1 MYIKSVH
8 IQNIRSITEFKMDFE
23 EGKEPGWHVLIG
35 ENGSGKTTILRCLAM
50 GLIGERDFLSLRVL
64 AKDYRGATPDAGS
77 TLLYLIPSDGYDDFR
92 ILSGP
97 VIHNLATFQ
106 EAKYLAA
113 GFSIDTTQLAKYNPE
128 IAINESN
135 QFKHVALFAG
145 LMFTNTTAGFF
156 STAFGPFR
164 RFKGGNDAW
173 DEVYNSNPRAA
184 AHMSLFGEDV
194 ALTQIEPW
202 LIKLEHKRLRGE
214 NGHVLELIKTL
225 LNDRELLP
233 DGTKLKDISPD
244 GLIFQ
249 DANGAEIHL
258 HQLSDGFRSVLSLT
272 MELIRQM
279 IRVYGEEKTF
289 ENLEKQLKE
298 GKNDDPAINYLPG
311 VVLIDEVDAHL
322 HPTWQT
328 EIGQWFTRYFPKL
341 QFIVTTHS
349 PLICRACGDDGH
361 IWHLRAP
368 GSKEESRKLEGLER
382 DRLVFGDILDAYNTD
397 LFGDDLERGKEGEK
411 LREIYRE
418 LNYKERFGVSMTPA
432 EISELERLNQ
442 LFQFNVASTRSRVK

>member
-1 MYIKSVH
+1 
-8 IQNIRSITEFKMDFE
+8 
-23 EGKEPGWHVLIG
+23 
-35 ENGSGKTTILRCLAM
+35 
-50 GLIGERDFLSLRVL
+50 
-64 AKDYRGATPDAGS
+64 
-77 TLLYLIPSDGYDDFR
+77 
-92 ILSGP
+92 
-97 VIHNLATFQ
+97 
-106 EAKYLAA
+106 
-113 GFSIDTTQLAKYNPE
+113 
-128 IAINESN
+128 
-135 QFKHVALFAG
+135 
-145 LMFTNTTAGFF
+145 
-156 STAFGPFR
+156 
-164 RFKGGNDAW
+164 
-173 DEVYNSNPRAA
+173 
-184 AHMSLFGEDV
+184 MSLFGEDV
-194 ALTQIEPW
+194 ALSQIEPW

-272 MELIRQM
+272 MELIRQL
-279 IRVYGEEKTF
+279 IRVYGEVKTF

-349 PLICRACGDDGH
+349 PLICRAVGMMEKSFHCYWKRKARNGNHRPRSQSVGLWEYPRCLLNTGFWIGGDAV
-361 IWHLRAP
+361 R
-368 GSKEESRKLEGLER
+368 
-382 DRLVFGDILDAYNTD
+382 
-397 LFGDDLERGKEGEK
+397 RG
-411 LREIYRE
+411 R
-418 LNYKERFGVSMTPA
+418 
-432 EISELERLNQ
+432 
-442 LFQFNVASTRSRVK
+442 

>member
-1 MYIKSVH
+1 MSSLY
-8 IQNIRSITEFKMDFE
+8 
-23 EGKEPGWHVLIG
+23 
-35 ENGSGKTTILRCLAM
+35 
-50 GLIGERDFLSLRVL
+50 LSLDSTIDPHPKDDVL
-64 AKDYRGATPDAGS
+64 ADRLKTPVTVFWDAKNLPSQVIVNNNGLGIGKPGSLEYFLDAPEKVAYLHAGGVFRKDSR
-77 TLLYLIPSDGYDDFR
+77 
-92 ILSGP
+92 
-97 VIHNLATFQ
+97 NW
-106 EAKYLAA
+106 
-113 GFSIDTTQLAKYNPE
+113 FSC
-128 IAINESN
+128 
-135 QFKHVALFAG
+135 
-145 LMFTNTTAGFF
+145 
-156 STAFGPFR
+156 AFGPFR
-164 RFKGGNDAW
+164 RFKGGNDSW
-173 DEVYNSNPRAA
+173 DDIYDSNPRAA

-214 NGHVLELIKTL
+214 NGHVSDLIKTL

-272 MELIRQM
+272 MELIRQL

-349 PLICRACGDDGH
+349 PLICRACGDDGK
-361 IWHLRAP
+361 IIQLPAQ
-368 GSKEESRKLEGLER
+368 GSGKREMEITGQDRN
-382 DRLVFGDILDAYNTD
+382 RLVYGNILDAYST
-397 LFGDDLERGKEGEK
+397 LAFGSGVMRSEEGDEK
-411 LREIYRE
+411 YNRLAE
-418 LNYKERFGVSMTPA
+418 LNMKSIMGTLVAEEREEYEVLQTIFPSG
-432 EISELERLNQ
+432 
-442 LFQFNVASTRSRVK
+442 K